1 MCAACVAQGVAYAGG
16 AVAGL
21 QVLAA
26 RARHRRGATG
36 TGPDPEPADD
46 GARRPGTAGDVPEH
60 AAAWSKVDAS

>member
-26 RARHRRGATG
+26 RARHRRGATS
-36 TGPDPEPADD
+36 TGPDAQPVDD

-60 AAAWSKVDAS
+60 AAAVANVDVS